1 MIGSTITQVPPKI
14 TDEGVKRIAAM
25 KSITRLVLSRTAVT
39 DEGAKALATLDKLI
53 VLNVADTKVSAETV
67 KELQKL
73 LPKCKIT
80 R

>member
-1 MIGSTITQVPPKI
+1 
-14 TDEGVKRIAAM
+14 M